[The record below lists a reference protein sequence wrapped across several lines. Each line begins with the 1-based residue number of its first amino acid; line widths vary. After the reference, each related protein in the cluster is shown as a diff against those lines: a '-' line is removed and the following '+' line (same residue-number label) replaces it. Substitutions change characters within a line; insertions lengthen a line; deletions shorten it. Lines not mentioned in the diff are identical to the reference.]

1 MTTENLKIVKLEVK
15 DVRFPTSLEA
25 HGSDAM
31 HTSPDYSCAYVILKT
46 GKGTEG
52 HGLTFTCGRGTEIV
66 VRAIHSLSHLVVGQV
81 AVDIFKDFASFWRSI
96 TSESQM
102 RWLGPEKGVIHL
114 AAGAIINALWDLW
127 AKLLNKP
134 LWRLLVDMDPEQL
147 VSTIDFRYITDVI
160 TKEEAIQLLKNQQSK
175 KEERITKL
183 TAKGYPA
190 YTTQVGWLGYSND
203 TIVELCQKYLDLGF
217 TAFKVKVGANLQND
231 INRLKLVRNA
241 IGYDKQ
247 LMVDANQVWDV
258 EQAIEW
264 MKKLAEFK
272 IHWIEEPTSPDDI
285 LGHAAISKALRPL
298 GIGVATGEVCCNRV
312 MFKQFL
318 QADAMQFCQIDAAR
332 LGGVNEILSVYLMAH
347 KLGVKV
353 CPHAGGVGLCEMVQ
367 HLQMW
372 DYVSVSGTM
381 KGKVIEYVDQQH
393 EHFLYPTFVK
403 DACYQVP
410 KAAGY
415 SVTFVPETIEKYEY
429 PSGSEWERMFSQGLF
444 HDPRKVVK
452 RTSST

>member
-31 HTSPDYSCAYVILKT
+31 HTRPDYSCAYVILKT
-46 GKGTEG
+46 GKGIEG
-52 HGLTFTCGRGTEIV
+52 HGLTFACGRGTEIIV
-66 VRAIHSLSHLVVGQV
+66 KAIQSLSHLVVGQV
-81 AVDIFKDFASFWRSI
+81 AVDIFKDFASFWRNL
-96 TSESQM
+96 TSEPQM

-114 AAGAIINALWDLW
+114 ATSAIINALWDLW

-134 LWRLLVDMDPEQL
+134 LWRLLVDMDPQQL
-147 VSTIDFRYITDVI
+147 ISTIDFRYITDII
-160 TKEEAIQLLKNQQSK
+160 TKEEAIEILKNKQDK

-183 TAKGYPA
+183 MAKGYPA
-190 YTTQVGWLGYSND
+190 YTTQVGWLGYSNE
-203 TIVELCQKYLDLGF
+203 TIADLCQKYLDLGF
-217 TAFKVKVGANLQND
+217 TSFKIKVGQNIEND
-231 INRLKLVRNA
+231 INRLKIVRNA

-247 LMVDANQVWDV
+247 LMVDANQVWGV
-258 EQAIEW
+258 EEAIEW
-264 MKKLAEFK
+264 MKKLSDFK
-272 IHWIEEPTSPDDI
+272 IYWIEEPTSPDDI
-285 LGHAAISKALRPL
+285 LGHATISKALKPL

-318 QADAMQFCQIDAAR
+318 QADAIQFCQIDAGR

-381 KGKVIEYVDQQH
+381 KDRVIEYIDQQH
-393 EHFLYPTFVK
+393 EHLVNPIVVK
-403 DACYQVP
+403 NACYQAP
-410 KAAGY
+410 TAAGY
-415 SVTFVPETIEKYEY
+415 STTFLPETIAKYEY
-429 PSGSEWERMFSQGLF
+429 PNGSEWELMFSQGLF
-444 HDPRKVVK
+444 PDPRKQK
-452 RTSST
+452 